1 VLGLRGTGIV
11 RGRAGEVVIKLINDL
26 QINNVV
32 WTISWSGDLQVYDS
46 SHFVRNGK
54 IKVS

>member
-1 VLGLRGTGIV
+1 MLGLRGTGIV